1 MGGRAGRPDF
11 HDLGRV
17 VILAEPGGVYSRESH
32 FTEEEMAM
40 RLLKGE
46 MEEVA
51 PEHDEEGSSEEYAA
65 NAVVCNG
72 NEQELERINTM
83 MVGTMEAVLP
93 ELVAKRLVRR
103 TEKGTIEL
111 TPLARVMAEHFI
123 GINRLL
129 RVVKLSEKMDDPLEI
144 IAELDC
150 VEAEDAGQKPDRE
163 EKRNRDRKPAQP
175 MHTHPALQRARK
187 GTRRN

>member
-1 MGGRAGRPDF
+1 
-11 HDLGRV
+11 
-17 VILAEPGGVYSRESH
+17 VILAEPGGSYSRESH

-40 RLLKGE
+40 RLLKGV

-51 PEHDEEGSSEEYAA
+51 PEHDEEGSSEEYVA

-72 NEQELERINTM
+72 HEQELERINTM
-83 MVGTMEAVLP
+83 MVGTMEPVLP
-93 ELVAKRLVRR
+93 ELVANRLVRR

-150 VEAEDAGQKPDRE
+150 VEAEDAGQKPDQQ
-163 EKRNRDRKPAQP
+163 EKRKRERKPAQP
-175 MHTHPALQRARK
+175 VHRNPAVYRDRK
-187 GTRRN
+187 KR